1 MNNDD
6 LILILDDDTDLTL
19 EDDYDDTSELVD
31 DIPHAQR
38 YSDYTG
44 MYVVSPLLID
54 EQELRTKDKRMT
66 DNVRV
71 LPINEQYILNQYGGI
86 TAIIG

>member
-1 MNNDD
+1 MVNDD
-6 LILILDDDTDLTL
+6 LILVLDDDIQLTLDDGGGDDSIL
-19 EDDYDDTSELVD
+19 EDD
-31 DIPHAQR
+31 IPYAKHYAE
-38 YSDYTG
+38 YTG
-44 MYVVSPLLID
+44 QYEVTPILHD
-54 EQELRTKDKRMT
+54 EQELRTKDKLMK